1 MVTFLGNPV
10 SFTGKQ
16 LQVGDKALD
25 FSLTTTDLSK
35 KSLADFDGKKKV
47 LSIVPS
53 IDTGICSTQTRRFN
67 EELAGLDNTVVLTVS
82 MDLPFAQKR
91 WCGAAGVDKVE
102 TLSDHKDASF
112 GTNYGFLIEELRL
125 LSRGV
130 VVINK
135 DNKVTYVEY
144 VPEVTQAVNF
154 DAALEAIKA
163 DI

>member
-1 MVTFLGNPV
+1 MPRACHAFLYNCLLYT
-10 SFTGKQ
+10 S
-16 LQVGDKALD
+16 
-25 FSLTTTDLSK
+25 
-35 KSLADFDGKKKV
+35 
-47 LSIVPS
+47 
-53 IDTGICSTQTRRFN
+53 
-67 EELAGLDNTVVLTVS
+67 
-82 MDLPFAQKR
+82 
-91 WCGAAGVDKVE
+91 
-102 TLSDHKDASF
+102 
-112 GTNYGFLIEELRL
+112 